1 MATASKLGDTLI
13 PSGPESKLGPDQ
25 AFFLAAL
32 DKLGSM
38 GGKDG
43 KPGAGIILAALLAGC
58 LGGVGV
64 LAMHSRDGGDLARR
78 IEKLESAAL
87 AADEHNAW
95 VQDAL
100 TALSEAKPLPPRPYR
115 RMAP

>member
-1 MATASKLGDTLI
+1 MGTAAKLGDTLV
-13 PSGPESKLGPDQ
+13 PTGPGPEPKLGPDQ

-32 DKLGSM
+32 DKLGKM
-38 GGKDG
+38 RGGG
-43 KPGAGIILAALLAGC
+43 SLLAALLAGC

-78 IEKLESAAL
+78 IERLEDAAT

-100 TALSEAKPLPPRPYR
+100 AALSEGKPLPPRPYR

>member
-1 MATASKLGDTLI
+1 MASAKLDTLV
-13 PSGPESKLGPDQ
+13 PTGPTDPKLGPDRE
-25 AFFLAAL
+25 FFLAAL
-32 DKLGSM
+32 ERLGKM
-38 GGKDG
+38 GGKG
-43 KPGAGIILAALLAGC
+43 GGWLVLAGFLAGC
-58 LGGVGV
+58 LGGVAV

-78 IEKLESAAL
+78 IERLESAAL

-100 TALSEAKPLPPRPYR
+100 TALSEGKTLPPRPYR

>member
-1 MATASKLGDTLI
+1 MATANLDTLV
-13 PSGPESKLGPDQ
+13 PTGPDPKLGPDRE
-25 AFFLAAL
+25 FFLAAL
-32 DKLGSM
+32 DRLGKM
-38 GGKDG
+38 GGKG
-43 KPGAGIILAALLAGC
+43 GPGMILAALFAGA
-58 LGGVGV
+58 LGGIAV

-78 IEKLESAAL
+78 IEALEKAAT

-100 TALSEAKPLPPRPYR
+100 TALSESKPLPPRPYR